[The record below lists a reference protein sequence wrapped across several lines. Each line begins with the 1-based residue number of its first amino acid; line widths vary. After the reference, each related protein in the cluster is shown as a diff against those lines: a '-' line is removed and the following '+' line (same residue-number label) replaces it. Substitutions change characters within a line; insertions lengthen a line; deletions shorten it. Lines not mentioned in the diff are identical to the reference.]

1 MEKFCIIESNN
12 ASRKKTQVN
21 SLKNVAKMTK
31 ATTVE
36 GRMP

>member
-21 SLKNVAKMTK
+21 SLKIAAKMTK